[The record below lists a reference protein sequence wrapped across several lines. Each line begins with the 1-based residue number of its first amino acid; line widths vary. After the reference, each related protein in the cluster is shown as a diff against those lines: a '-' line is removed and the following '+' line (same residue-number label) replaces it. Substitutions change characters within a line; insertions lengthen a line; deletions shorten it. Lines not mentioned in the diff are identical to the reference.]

1 MHLFTATN
9 ILKLKIIKILDFGPR
24 QSKGLGKLKIIKI
37 ILIGYLPNN
46 LHDFKLGQESQVSA
60 FKYNSCS
67 GEDLCYWAN
76 SVKWRRIVGV
86 FEPISWSEN
95 LGFTNRLKKHTGL
108 LSCSA
113 YDTSLT
119 HTNICFG
126 SNYYYYFFMSNFF

>member
-1 MHLFTATN
+1 MHLFTATD
-9 ILKLKIIKILDFGPR
+9 IWKLKIIKILDFGPR

-67 GEDLCYWAN
+67 GEDLGYWAN

-95 LGFTNRLKKHTGL
+95 LGFTNCLKKHTGL

>member
-67 GEDLCYWAN
+67 GEDLCY
-76 SVKWRRIVGV
+76 
-86 FEPISWSEN
+86 
-95 LGFTNRLKKHTGL
+95 
-108 LSCSA
+108 
-113 YDTSLT
+113 
-119 HTNICFG
+119 
-126 SNYYYYFFMSNFF
+126 